1 MSLLIAL
8 VVGLFAGL
16 IARAII
22 PGTQKLGCI
31 GTSLLG
37 VVGSVVGGT
46 LWNALTGSGLDFTK
60 AGFLGSVIGA
70 VIVLIVAKKFGKFGA
85 DGGAD

>member
-1 MSLLIAL
+1 MSILIAL
-8 VVGLFAGL
+8 VVGLLAGL

-37 VVGSVVGGT
+37 IVGSVVGGT
-46 LWNALTGSGLDFTK
+46 LWNVLTGSGLDFTK
-60 AGFLGSVIGA
+60 AGFLGSIIGA
-70 VIVLIVAKKFGKFGA
+70 VIVLMVAKKFGRFA
-85 DGGAD
+85 D